1 MGITHLLVIVL
12 IAEAEGD
19 PTLAWAAVGVCM
31 SKAEQQGVVR
41 AHRGFFPVVYGHDV
55 EVSQGGGA
63 IFIARDELEIEQGG
77 GQWLIGLRKL
87 EVEQGGG
94 AVLLAGRAEVKQ
106 GFIGLLL
113 AGRAELKEGSRV
125 LMTLPQALLAG
136 VAAGAVVAL
145 AALLRDGRGRGPSAR
160 SEVAGRTTPG
170 I

>member
-1 MGITHLLVIVL
+1 MSTSEGQGI
-12 IAEAEGD
+12 
-19 PTLAWAAVGVCM
+19 
-31 SKAEQQGVVR
+31 VR
-41 AHRGFFPVVYGHDV
+41 AHRGFFPIVYGHEV
-55 EVSQGGGA
+55 EVTRGGGA

-94 AVLLAGRAEVKQ
+94 VVLLAGRAEVKQ

-136 VAAGAVVAL
+136 VAAGAVLAF
-145 AALLRDGRGRGPSAR
+145 AALLRNGRSRGRSGRP
-160 SEVAGRTTPG
+160 EVAGRTTPG

>member
-1 MGITHLLVIVL
+1 
-12 IAEAEGD
+12 
-19 PTLAWAAVGVCM
+19 M
-31 SKAEQQGVVR
+31 SKTDEQGVVK
-41 AHRGFFPVVYGHDV
+41 AHRGFFPFVYGHDV
-55 EVSQGGGA
+55 EVTQGGGA
-63 IFIARDELEIEQGG
+63 IFVAKDELEIERGG

-145 AALLRDGRGRGPSAR
+145 AALLRNGRGGGPRGR
-160 SEVAGRTTPG
+160 SEVSGSTTPG